1 MRALVDKCAARLPLP
16 INSSSRA
23 RSSPLSLTTYFL
35 TATSVLAANQSP
47 SLDRDSTDSDNAS
60 KSNDVS
66 H

>member
-1 MRALVDKCAARLPLP
+1 
-16 INSSSRA
+16 
-23 RSSPLSLTTYFL
+23 L
-35 TATSVLAANQSP
+35 TATSVLATNQSP